1 MALIVDLS
9 SLRQNPGRRLT
20 VSLQSDEL
28 EGLSNGLQLN
38 GPVRME
44 VTLVGGDRRVMLH
57 AQIQTEI
64 ETVCDMCLTPVSY
77 PLDFEID
84 EVLMSAH
91 DVDVL
96 SEHGGDREEMESE
109 NWIYDDVH
117 LDLNYLVLNAILT
130 QLPLRHLCRPDCK
143 GLCPHCGAN
152 LNDGPCD
159 CENTEID
166 PRWAILA
173 QLQEK

>member
-1 MALIVDLS
+1 
-9 SLRQNPGRRLT
+9 
-20 VSLQSDEL
+20 
-28 EGLSNGLQLN
+28 
-38 GPVRME
+38 
-44 VTLVGGDRRVMLH
+44 
-57 AQIQTEI
+57 
-64 ETVCDMCLTPVSY
+64 MCLTPVTY

-84 EVLMSAH
+84 EVLMSTH

-96 SEHGGDREEMESE
+96 AEHGGDREMLETE

-152 LNDGPCD
+152 LNEGPCD

-173 QLQEK
+173 QLQDE

>member
-1 MALIVDLS
+1 MALIVDCS
-9 SLRQNPGRRLT
+9 SLRQSPGREMT
-20 VSLQSDEL
+20 VTLESDHL
-28 EGLSNGLQLN
+28 AGLSDGLVLAS
-38 GPVRME
+38 PVRIE
-44 VTLVGGDRRVMLH
+44 AQLTGGDRQVALH
-57 AQIQTEI
+57 ARVQATI
-64 ETVCDMCLTPVSY
+64 ETVCDLCLTPISY
-77 PLDFEID
+77 PLDFICD
-84 EVLMSAH
+84 EVLMRAH

-96 SEHGGDREEMESE
+96 VDHGANREKLETE

-117 LDLNYLVLNAILT
+117 LDLNYLVLDAIMM

-166 PRWAILA
+166 PRWAALA
-173 QLQEK
+173 QLKDE

>member
-9 SLRQNPGRRLT
+9 TLRQNPGRRQHE
-20 VSLQSDEL
+20 SLQTDVL
-28 EGLSNGLQLN
+28 AGLDAALTLN
-38 GPVRME
+38 GPVSVE
-44 VTLVGGDRRVMLH
+44 ADFVGGERMVEMQARVQAKLD
-57 AQIQTEI
+57 
-64 ETVCDMCLTPVSY
+64 TVCDMCLAPVSY
-77 PLDFEID
+77 TLDFEIS
-84 EVLMSAH
+84 ETLMSAH

-96 SEHGGDREEMESE
+96 TEHGGDREAYESE

-143 GLCPHCGAN
+143 GLCPQCGAN
-152 LNDGPCD
+152 LNDGPCN

-166 PRWAILA
+166 PRWAALM
-173 QLQEK
+173 QLKDE

>member
-20 VSLQSDEL
+20 ASLESDTLAGLESGLHLNGSVKVDVELIGGERRVSLHA
-28 EGLSNGLQLN
+28 
-38 GPVRME
+38 
-44 VTLVGGDRRVMLH
+44 RVQ
-57 AQIQTEI
+57 AEI
-64 ETVCDMCLTPVSY
+64 DTVCDMCLAPIVY

-84 EVLMSAH
+84 EVLMSTH

-96 SEHGGDREEMESE
+96 AEHGGDREEMESE

>member
-28 EGLSNGLQLN
+28 EGLSNGLHLK
-38 GPVRME
+38 GPVRLE
-44 VTLVGGDRRVMLH
+44 VTLVGGDRRVMLQ
-57 AQIQTEI
+57 AQIQADI

-96 SEHGGDREEMESE
+96 SEHGGDREKMESE

>member
-9 SLRQNPGRRLT
+9 SLRQNPGRRMS
-20 VSLQSDEL
+20 VSLDSDKL
-28 EGLSNGLQLN
+28 DGLTNGLALN
-38 GPVRME
+38 GPVQIDAE
-44 VTLVGGDRRVMLH
+44 LVGGERRVTLH
-57 AQIQTEI
+57 ARVQATI
-64 ETVCDMCLTPVSY
+64 EQCDDMCLAPVVY

-96 SEHGGDREEMESE
+96 AEHGGDREQLETE

-173 QLQEK
+173 QLQDE

>member
-1 MALIVDLS
+1 MAMIVDLS
-9 SLRQNPGRRLT
+9 SLRQNPGRTQPLALESETLDGLT
-20 VSLQSDEL
+20 D
-28 EGLSNGLQLN
+28 GL
-38 GPVRME
+38 
-44 VTLVGGDRRVMLH
+44 TLAGTVHLTGTLTGGDRRVTLTAH
-57 AQIQTEI
+57 VKATI
-64 ETVCDMCLTPVSY
+64 ETVCDRCLKPLSY
-77 PLDFEID
+77 ALGFDIS

-96 SEHGGDREEMESE
+96 VDHGADREELESE
-109 NWIYDDVH
+109 NWIYNDAH
-117 LDLNYLVLNAILT
+117 LDLNYLVLDAILT

-143 GLCPHCGAN
+143 GLCPHCGAD

-173 QLQEK
+173 QLQDE

>member
-1 MALIVDLS
+1 
-9 SLRQNPGRRLT
+9 
-20 VSLQSDEL
+20 
-28 EGLSNGLQLN
+28 
-38 GPVRME
+38 
-44 VTLVGGDRRVMLH
+44 
-57 AQIQTEI
+57 
-64 ETVCDMCLTPVSY
+64 
-77 PLDFEID
+77 
-84 EVLMSAH
+84 MSTH

-96 SEHGGDREEMESE
+96 AEHGGDREQLETE

-159 CENTEID
+159 CENTENRSTLGD
-166 PRWAILA
+166 PRAA
-173 QLQEK
+173 SG

>member
-28 EGLSNGLQLN
+28 EGLSNGLQLK
-38 GPVRME
+38 GPVRLE

-57 AQIQTEI
+57 AQIQADI

-77 PLDFEID
+77 LLDFEID

-96 SEHGGDREEMESE
+96 SEHGGDREKMESE

-143 GLCPHCGAN
+143 GLCPHCGVN

>member
-9 SLRQNPGRRLT
+9 SLRQNPGRHMSVALE
-20 VSLQSDEL
+20 SDRL
-28 EGLSNGLQLN
+28 EGLTKGLTLA
-38 GPVRME
+38 GPVQIE
-44 VTLVGGDRRVMLH
+44 AALTGGDRLVNLH
-57 AQIQTEI
+57 ARVQATI
-64 ETVCDMCLTPVSY
+64 ETVCDMCLAPVSY
-77 PLDFEID
+77 PLDFELD

-96 SEHGGDREEMESE
+96 ADHGGDRETLETE

-117 LDLNYLVLNAILT
+117 LDLNYLVLNAILI

-152 LNDGPCD
+152 LNEGPCN

-173 QLQEK
+173 QLQDE